1 MKDIIRMNQLAGIIT
16 ENQAQKMMEVLDENK
31 PLNEEKL
38 KIKSSSSGLKEK
50 PGYVDTILIDKLLK
64 QIGPHIGYANWK
76 ELIKNPDYKGIIKKI
91 AKYISNTGTL
101 QNDRIDFI

>member
-1 MKDIIRMNQLAGIIT
+1 MKDIIRMNQLAGTIT
-16 ENQAQKMMEVLDENK
+16 ESQARKMMEVLDENK

-38 KIKSSSSGLKEK
+38 KIKSSGLEEK

-64 QIGPHIGYANWK
+64 QIGPYIGYSNWE

-91 AKYISNTGTL
+91 AKHISNTGTL